1 MAKKQIMICDKCKV
15 EMEEMDANFSYL
27 DRTFR
32 HKVLRCPS
40 CGQVC
45 LSEDLVTGRMSEV
58 EALIEEK

>member
-1 MAKKQIMICDKCKV
+1 MEEKQILICDRCKV
-15 EMEEMDANFSYL
+15 EMEEIDANFSYL

-32 HKVLRCPS
+32 HKVSRCPQ
-40 CGQVC
+40 CGQVV